1 MDEEALNMS
10 TRKFLKKVGV
20 TTQRAIELG
29 VRERLARGDL
39 QGDETLEVEA
49 VVTVAGLPDPIVVP
63 GRITL
68 E

>member
-1 MDEEALNMS
+1 MDEKALNMS

-29 VRERLARGDL
+29 VRERLASGAL
-39 QGDETLEVEA
+39 KGDETLDVEA
-49 VVTVAGLPDPIVVP
+49 VVTVSGMAEPIVIP

>member
-29 VRERLARGDL
+29 VRERIASGELK
-39 QGDETLEVEA
+39 GDETLEVEA
-49 VVTVAGLPDPIVVP
+49 VVTVRGLDEPIVVP
-63 GRITL
+63 GQITL
-68 E
+68 D

>member
-29 VRERLARGDL
+29 VRERLANGEL
-39 QGDETLEVEA
+39 KGDETLEVEA
-49 VVTVAGLPDPIVVP
+49 VVTVRGLDEPIVVP
-63 GRITL
+63 GQIKL
-68 E
+68 D